1 MLTVIPNGNGPV
13 AAAPR
18 SRQWLLRLLR
28 AVPTALVLA
37 ALGSIAYYGHETG
50 WSFSKGGSDKSRV
63 TDYPDMT
70 RPKVRLSSIGS
81 SVARIEFD
89 SIAAVERTGID
100 IAPVWASA
108 LTERVAAAGE
118 VGFDPTRLARVS
130 ARAHG
135 VARRVVKAV
144 GDPVR
149 LGEVLAFIESSEVGK
164 SKAELQRA
172 LVQARYREQV
182 RDDLIGAKSATSPAA
197 LREAEAA
204 VKETGVR
211 VIAATQSLTNLGL
224 TVNADDLR
232 RLAPAEVANK
242 LRALGTE
249 NESELTA
256 NLLPV
261 RAPFA
266 GVLLSADLVAGEIVE
281 AGKPLF
287 VVVDASRVWITLHV
301 TQQETR
307 RVEVGQ
313 EVYFRPDGASR
324 DQTATV
330 VWIGASADETTRTV
344 PVRAVADN
352 ATGSLRAS
360 TLGRGRI
367 VLRQVPK
374 AIVVP
379 RGAVKRFRDKSIVFV
394 RDPDFL
400 TTAGPKAFEVREVGV
415 GGQDDWN
422 DEILSGVSSGEIVAT
437 KGSDLLLQELLRAD
451 TGR

>member
-13 AAAPR
+13 AAVPR

-28 AVPTALVLA
+28 TVPTALVLVV
-37 ALGSIAYYGHETG
+37 LGGIAYFGHETG
-50 WSFSKGGSDKSRV
+50 WSFSKGRSETSRA
-63 TDYPDMT
+63 TDDSETT
-70 RPKVRLSSIGS
+70 RPKVRLSPIGQS
-81 SVARIEFD
+81 LAWIEFD

-118 VGFDPTRLARVS
+118 VGFDPARLARVS
-130 ARAHG
+130 ARTSG
-135 VARRVVKAV
+135 IARRVVKAV

-149 LGEVLAFIESSEVGK
+149 AGEVLAFIESPEVGK

-172 LVQARYREQV
+172 LVQARYREQT
-182 RDDLIGAKSATSPAA
+182 REDLVGAKSATSPAA

-204 VKETGVR
+204 VKEAGVR
-211 VIAATQSLTNLGL
+211 VIAATQSLANLGL

-232 RLAPAEVANK
+232 KLTPAEVAKK
-242 LRALGTE
+242 LRALGV
-249 NESELTA
+249 ESESDLA
-256 NLLPV
+256 SNLLPV
-261 RAPFA
+261 RSPFA
-266 GVLLSADLVAGEIVE
+266 GVILSADLVAGEIVE

-301 TQQETR
+301 VQQEAR

-313 EVYFRPDGASR
+313 EVFFRPDGATR
-324 DQTATV
+324 DQMATV
-330 VWIGASADETTRTV
+330 VWDGTSADETTRTV

-374 AIVVP
+374 ATVVP
-379 RGAVKRFRDKSIVFV
+379 RGAVQRFRDRPIVFV
-394 RDPDFL
+394 RDPNFL
-400 TTAGPKAFEVREVGV
+400 TTTGPKVFEAREVGV
-415 GGQDDWN
+415 GGHDDWN

-437 KGSDLLLQELLRAD
+437 KGSELLLQELLRAD